1 MKIGLLTSVIF
12 NNIGNAFID
21 LGAEATIKSAMPEAK
36 IVKVSSYANFAATM
50 GFTFR
55 LKENPIVYWL
65 WSRVMQKFVKQLHD
79 KTYVTVEG
87 HSVFSPAKVAKVDYL
102 IVPGCVLTKAY
113 MVIYGK
119 LLKEKVD
126 HGCKIIFWGA
136 SGNYYTKEEI
146 AEVSKWLEILK
157 PYAICTRDSVAFKH
171 YSSYSRNVFNGI
183 DNVFFVNRLGLPK
196 VETTIEPYIAIN
208 FDEPKHK
215 KIGEDLK
222 EKYGKEHVVVTNHKP
237 TPFVTVNKLVKK
249 DVMVSEYPLDYLFV
263 YNNTTETHTDR
274 VHACIPTLSFGNSAQ
289 LYSDSPRIALFENAG
304 LDLTELKSKPT
315 KIDQVKLK
323 ELQNKQIE
331 FLKSILL

>member
-1 MKIGLLTSVIF
+1 MKIGLFTSVVF

-21 LGAEATIKSAMPEAK
+21 LGAEATIKAAVPEAT
-36 IVKVSSYANFAATM
+36 IVKVSSFANFAATM

-55 LKENPIVYWL
+55 LKENPVVYWL

-87 HSVFSPAKVAKVDYL
+87 HNVLSPAKIAKVDYL

-119 LLKEKVD
+119 FLKEKVD
-126 HGCKIIFWGA
+126 QGCKIIFWGA

-146 AEVSKWLEILK
+146 DEVTSWLEVLK
-157 PYAICTRDSVAFKH
+157 PYAICTRDSVAYKH
-171 YSSYSRNVFNGI
+171 YSKFSNNVFNGI

-196 VETTIEPYIAIN
+196 IDTIIDPYIAIN
-208 FDEPKHK
+208 FDEPKHR
-215 KIGEDLK
+215 KIGKKLK
-222 EKYGKEHVVVTNHKP
+222 EQYGQEHIVETNHKP

-249 DVMVSEYPLDYLFV
+249 DVMVSEYPLDYLFI
-263 YNNTTETHTDR
+263 YNNTKETHTDR
-274 VHACIPTLSFGNSAQ
+274 VHACIPTLSFGNYAQ

-304 LDLTELKSKPT
+304 LDLNELKSKPI

-323 ELQNKQIE
+323 ELQERQID
-331 FLKSILL
+331 FLKRILL